1 MVRTIPKRKIAR
13 ALARQNG
20 ATFQVGEW
28 AHFDKECEHCCA
40 VEIKEKSNVKIVSA
54 LSVFKY
60 FPDNYE
66 VQYTTFWGGLCA
78 GWVCAHHLTKV
89 KRKKGLK

>member
-28 AHFDKECEHCCA
+28 AHFDKKCEHCCA
-40 VEIKEKSNVKIVSA
+40 VRIKPSMKVEILEVLDSENQYHVN
-54 LSVFKY
+54 Y
-60 FPDNYE
+60 FAENADGYG
-66 VQYTTFWGGLCA
+66 TR